1 MEVTSTIRNSPY
13 AYLQLFVTRT
23 DLRNP
28 VRSITVQ
35 DYDDIT
41 LRAYLNSALSQYLG
55 LVGTAISIDIL
66 KIQDSDAWVRVPSDD
81 ESAVIAALS
90 QWTGAQGVS
99 VRIRNRSHWLGHLTN
114 NAADEK
120 LWSLES

>member
-28 VRSITVQ
+28 

-114 NAADEK
+114 NVADEK

>member
-23 DLRNP
+23 DSRNP
-28 VRSITVQ
+28 ARSIAVQ

-41 LRAYLNSALSQYLG
+41 LRTYLNSALTQYLG

-66 KIQDSDAWVRVPSDD
+66 RIQDGEAWVRLPGDD
-81 ESAVIAALS
+81 ESAVVAALS
-90 QWTGAQGVS
+90 QWTGAQGVV
-99 VRIRNRSHWLGHLTN
+99 VRIRNRSHWLGHLIN
-114 NAADEK
+114 NVADEK